1 MRSAPPDTLS
11 FDAQR
16 ALCVSHHRPGP
27 QAGRSR
33 RWSRRA
39 RGGAGRAREVRSCR
53 HYTRRQA
60 CCHQES
66 AGAGLRIG
74 CWDVW
79 SGVLPAA
86 SQPSDECLRLTTI
99 PPVFTHR
106 SSFSQSPSGTFPCAF
121 DRVGG
126 ADSTPR
132 WQGHGPSIARPGT
145 VPNDF
150 SAYFEAAP

>member
-1 MRSAPPDTLS
+1 MYNGSVGAVGSAKKDDP
-11 FDAQR
+11 A
-16 ALCVSHHRPGP
+16 
-27 QAGRSR
+27 AGADVREEVLEERVKFGHAAIIQEGR
-33 RWSRRA
+33 RVVIRNPS
-39 RGGAGRAREVRSCR
+39 
-53 HYTRRQA
+53 
-60 CCHQES
+60 
-66 AGAGLRIG
+66 GAGLRIG

-106 SSFSQSPSGTFPCAF
+106 SSFSQSPSGTVPCAF

-126 ADSTPR
+126 ADSTPW
-132 WQGHGPSIARPGT
+132 WQGHGPSIARTGT